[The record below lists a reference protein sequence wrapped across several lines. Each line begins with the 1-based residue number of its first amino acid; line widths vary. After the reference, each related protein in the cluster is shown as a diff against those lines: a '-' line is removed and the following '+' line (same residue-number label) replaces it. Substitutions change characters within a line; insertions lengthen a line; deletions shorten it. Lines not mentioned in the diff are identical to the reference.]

1 MTLPEP
7 RIIYAERL
15 GGGVIIT
22 FDDGKCAVYSAL
34 LLHDTFSRAEEIG
47 EPNPEDEAEDA

>member
-1 MTLPEP
+1 MTSPEP

-34 LLHDTFSRAEEIG
+34 LLLNTFSQAAEVNEID
-47 EPNPEDEAEDA
+47 PDEESYR